1 MSLRRYCAFVLLGV
15 LPSMGA
21 SYPTRNFMVEAP
33 TPQIAQWIGQAAETY
48 RQQKA
53 VEWLGQEMPPWPER
67 CPLHVRV
74 TMSGPGG
81 ATSFAF
87 DRGRVLGQQMNIEG
101 PMDRLV
107 ASVLP
112 HEVTHTVFAY
122 YFRRPV
128 PRWADEGGAVL
139 SEDEVERNRHDQLVR
154 HILNTPGRKIPLRRL
169 FALHD
174 YPSDVM
180 VLYAEGFSVS
190 NYLVSRSDRRTF
202 LEFINQGM
210 SGYGWDNAV
219 RTYYHFNSVDELEE
233 AWLAQLRATRRPP
246 VQLAQNVVSPAP
258 GIDSAQGTLVRRT
271 VPPGVVPAPAP
282 VFRAQADQE
291 GERWSDPNRGGLTAR
306 PGYLPDYV
314 GAAAARSQPAGVQ
327 GPAAARWQLPNSSP
341 PPYPSVQLGQ
351 PQILP
356 AGPAAAPAAAVQ
368 ETPTP
373 GMASPVGYPR

>member
-1 MSLRRYCAFVLLGV
+1 MAMRRYCAFVLLGV
-15 LPSMGA
+15 LPAMGA
-21 SYPTRNFMVEAP
+21 SYPTTNFLVEAP

-53 VEWLGQEMPPWPER
+53 IEWLGQEMPPWPER

-87 DRGRVLGQQMNIEG
+87 DRGRVLGQHMNIEG

-139 SEDEVERNRHDQLVR
+139 SEDEVERERHDKLVR

-190 NYLVSRSDRRTF
+190 NFLVSRSDRRTF

-219 RTYYHFNSVDELEE
+219 RTYYHFNSVDDLEE
-233 AWLAQLRATRRPP
+233 AWLAQLRSTRRPP
-246 VQLAQNVVSPAP
+246 VQLAQNIASPAP
-258 GIDSAQGTLVRRT
+258 AVEAAHGTVVRRT
-271 VPPGVVPAPAP
+271 VPPGLATQGP
-282 VFRAQADQE
+282 VFRAQADQDADRSNDA
-291 GERWSDPNRGGLTAR
+291 GRGALAVR
-306 PGYLPDYV
+306 PGYLPDYNP
-314 GAAAARSQPAGVQ
+314 G
-327 GPAAARWQLPNSSP
+327 GPARPQPVGGQASLQERWQPPNSSP
-341 PPYPSVQLGQ
+341 PPNPSVQLGQ
-351 PQILP
+351 PQALP
-356 AGPAAAPAAAVQ
+356 NAPVEPAPQ
-368 ETPTP
+368 PMP